1 MDVVLRTIFA
11 FAFLLFITRVVGKR
25 ELADLQA
32 FDLILLVV
40 LGDLTQQGVTQADNS
55 VTGIV
60 VVFATLAVLIAATS
74 YLNYRFA
81 AVRTVLD
88 GSPVVLVEDGAPLLK
103 NLKRERITVG
113 ELTAEARLQQISTI
127 DDVRFAVLE
136 TNGKISFIPRSG
148 SAG

>member
-11 FAFLLFITRVVGKR
+11 FGFLLLITRVVGKR

-40 LGDLTQQGVTQADNS
+40 LGDLVQQGVTQADNS
-55 VTGIV
+55 LTGVV
-60 VVFATLAVLIAATS
+60 VVFTTLSVLIAATS
-74 YLNYRFA
+74 YLNFRFS

-88 GSPVVLVEDGAPLLK
+88 GNPVVLVEDGAPILR
-103 NLKRERITVG
+103 NLTRERITVG
-113 ELTAEARLQQISTI
+113 ELAAEARLQQISTL

-148 SAG
+148 G

>member
-11 FAFLLFITRVVGKR
+11 FGFLLLVTRVVGKR

-40 LGDLTQQGVTQADNS
+40 LGDLVQQGVTQADNS
-55 VTGIV
+55 VTGVVIV
-60 VVFATLAVLIAATS
+60 FTTLSILIASTS
-74 YLNYRFA
+74 YANFRFP
-81 AVRTVLD
+81 AVRSVLD
-88 GSPVVLVEDGAPLLK
+88 GKPVVLVEDGAPILR
-103 NLKRERITVG
+103 NLTRERITVG
-113 ELTAEARLQQISTI
+113 ELAAEARLQQISTL

-148 SAG
+148 G

>member
-11 FAFLLFITRVVGKR
+11 FGFLLLITRVVGKR

-40 LGDLTQQGVTQADNS
+40 LGDLVQQGVTQADNS
-55 VTGIV
+55 LTGV
-60 VVFATLAVLIAATS
+60 VMVFTTLAVLIAATS
-74 YLNYRFA
+74 YLNFRFS

-88 GSPVVLVEDGAPLLK
+88 GNPVVLVEDGAPILR
-103 NLKRERITVG
+103 NLTRERITVG
-113 ELTAEARLQQISTI
+113 ELAAEARLQQISTL

-136 TNGKISFIPRSG
+136 TNGKISFIQRSA
-148 SAG
+148 S

>member
-11 FAFLLFITRVVGKR
+11 FAFLLLITRVVGKR

-60 VVFATLAVLIAATS
+60 IVFATLAVLIAGTS

-88 GSPVVLVEDGAPLLK
+88 GSPVVLVEDGAPVLK

>member
-11 FAFLLFITRVVGKR
+11 FGFLLLVTRVVGKR

-40 LGDLTQQGVTQADNS
+40 LGDLVQQGVTQADNS
-55 VTGIV
+55 VTGVVIV
-60 VVFATLAVLIAATS
+60 FTTLSILIASTS
-74 YLNYRFA
+74 YANFRFPG
-81 AVRTVLD
+81 VRSVLD
-88 GSPVVLVEDGAPLLK
+88 GKPVILVEDGAPILR
-103 NLKRERITVG
+103 NLTRERITVG
-113 ELTAEARLQQISTI
+113 ELAAEARLQQISTL

-148 SAG
+148 S